1 MLSCASR
8 TCQPVNPITVRS
20 DSAAIRLS
28 ALAAAAITHRSFC
41 AALCASP
48 QQGADSFFSVEG
60 CVEDEDNVTISTFR
74 AGKGAA
80 FWGPFTNQ
88 ELRLLSGH
96 KREDTLPR
104 YLGWGRFS
112 ADALRAA
119 VARDRRVEGG
129 AAQHEPAKM
138 GLFSGR
144 GGDKGRR
151 VQTPPD
157 AGRPFLPQRPP
168 KARRGSSRPKKSI
181 HWIGDVCARPLARAT
196 VIATPRSTSNLATTC

>member
-1 MLSCASR
+1 M
-8 TCQPVNPITVRS
+8 NPITVRS

-168 KARRGSSRPKKSI
+168 KAAEEAATWELKAKKVDTLDWRRVRAAIGSVDCNRDAAFDKQLGNDLLGA
-181 HWIGDVCARPLARAT
+181 WT
-196 VIATPRSTSNLATTC
+196 